1 MKTDLLF
8 SLAGKS
14 ILLTGG
20 SCGIGAAMASGL
32 EKHGA
37 SVGVFDKVIPD
48 NRLENIKYYSL
59 DIARQEE
66 VLSGFKLFLDD
77 FKGIDVLVN
86 NAGMTFPCQSE
97 DYPLDKWE
105 QTLSI
110 NLTATFSLC
119 QLAGR
124 EMIKQKR
131 GGSIINITSI
141 GAVQGFPNNPAYVAT
156 KGAVRQLTKG
166 LAYDWGKYNIRVNN
180 LAPGY
185 THTPMNRKSWDDPAL
200 RAERAGRTFLG
211 RWAEPEDMIGPVV
224 FLASDASSYVTGTDL
239 HVDGGWSAKGI

>member
-48 NRLENIKYYSL
+48 NRLENIKYYAL

-77 FKGIDVLVN
+77 FIGIDVLVN

-105 QTLSI
+105 QALDI
-110 NLTATFSLC
+110 NLSAIFFLC

-185 THTPMNRKSWDDPAL
+185 THTPMNRRSWDDSAL
-200 RAERAGRTFLG
+200 RAERADRTFLG
-211 RWAEPEDMIGPVV
+211 RWAEPEDMVGPVV
-224 FLASDASSYVTGTDL
+224 FLASDASRYVTGTDL

>member
-1 MKTDLLF
+1 MEPLF
-8 SLAGKS
+8 SLKGKTA
-14 ILLTGG
+14 LVTGG
-20 SCGIGAAMASGL
+20 GRGIGAALADGL
-32 EKHGA
+32 QKHGA
-37 SVGVFDKVIPD
+37 SVAVFECNMKEGAFIKG
-48 NRLENIKYYSL
+48 IKYYDV
-59 DIARQEE
+59 DISNRHDLKSNFEKFINDLA
-66 VLSGFKLFLDD
+66 
-77 FKGIDVLVN
+77 GIDILVN
-86 NAGMTFPCQSE
+86 NAGITLHSPSE
-97 DYPLDKWE
+97 DYPENFWDKSVE
-105 QTLSI
+105 I
-110 NLTATFSLC
+110 NLSAVFLLC
-119 QLAGR
+119 KMSGQY
-124 EMIKQKR
+124 MIKQRR
-131 GGSIINITSI
+131 GGSIINVTSI

>member
-1 MKTDLLF
+1 MKTDSLF
-8 SLAGKS
+8 SLIGKS
-14 ILLTGG
+14 VLLTGG
-20 SCGIGAAMASGL
+20 GCGIGAAMASGL

-37 SVGVFDKVIPD
+37 SVGVFDKILPD
-48 NRLENIKYYSL
+48 NRLDNIKYYSL

-66 VLSGFKLFLDD
+66 VLSGFKLFIDD
-77 FKGIDVLVN
+77 FKGIDVLIN
-86 NAGMTFPCQSE
+86 NAGMTFSCQSE

-105 QTLSI
+105 QTLDV
-110 NLTATFSLC
+110 NLSAIFFLC

-124 EMIKQKR
+124 EMIKQNR

-156 KGAVRQLTKG
+156 KGGVRQLTKG

-185 THTPMNRKSWDDPAL
+185 THTPMNQKSWDDPAL

-211 RWAEPEDMIGPVV
+211 RWAEPEDMVGPAI
-224 FLASDASSYVTGTDL
+224 FLASDASSYVTGSDL
-239 HVDGGWSAKGI
+239 YVDGGWNTKGI

>member
-1 MKTDLLF
+1 MKTDSLF
-8 SLAGKS
+8 SLIGKS
-14 ILLTGG
+14 VLLTGG
-20 SCGIGAAMASGL
+20 GCGIGAAMASGL

-37 SVGVFDKVIPD
+37 SVGVFDKILPD
-48 NRLENIKYYSL
+48 NRLDNIKYYSL

-66 VLSGFKLFLDD
+66 VLSGFKLFIDD
-77 FKGIDVLVN
+77 FKGIDVLIN
-86 NAGMTFPCQSE
+86 NAGMTFSCQSE

-105 QTLSI
+105 QTLDV
-110 NLTATFSLC
+110 NLSAIFFLC
-119 QLAGR
+119 QLTGR
-124 EMIKQKR
+124 EMIKQNR

-156 KGAVRQLTKG
+156 KGGVRQLTKG

-185 THTPMNRKSWDDPAL
+185 THTPMNQKSWDDPAL

-211 RWAEPEDMIGPVV
+211 RWAEPEDMVGPVV
-224 FLASDASSYVTGTDL
+224 FLASDASRYVTGTDL
-239 HVDGGWSAKGI
+239 HIDGGWSAKGI